1 MPENKG
7 TVLYVGGFELPDK
20 NAAAH
25 RVLNNAKILRELGY
39 NVVFCGVDREISAS
53 AQSAEI
59 ISGFESYPVPYPKS
73 TKQWLKQML
82 NIGQYSYLINKFSD
96 IRIVICYNLHAAPL
110 AKLIRLCRRNN
121 IKIVADCTEWYENKF
136 SFNPVKLIK
145 CIDTFLCMRVFQKKC
160 DGMIA
165 ISNYLAEYYKKS
177 VRSIMVLPPLVD
189 LSDEKFAFQTPKTE
203 NDIPTFVYSGS
214 PSDSKES
221 LGDVVKCFDN
231 ITDLDYRLIIVGV
244 TAEQFSAIY
253 GFSPKSNK
261 IEFRGRVPHK
271 EALNAVRQ
279 SDYAI
284 IIRPRT
290 RVTTAGFPTKFAE
303 AISVG
308 TAVIA
313 NDTSDLKMYIKD
325 GKNGYLISRDK
336 TEENFRKILLS
347 QKNVSVEIGIFDY
360 KKYIKQF
367 ELFLKALFKE

>member
-53 AQSAEI
+53 AQSAEM

-96 IRIVICYNLHAAPL
+96 IKIVICYNLHAAPL
-110 AKLIRLCRRNN
+110 AKLIRLCRRKN

-177 VRSIMVLPPLVD
+177 VKNIMVLPPLVD

-214 PSDSKES
+214 PSASKES

-290 RVTTAGFPTKFAE
+290 RVTMAGFPTKFAE

-313 NDTSDLKMYIKD
+313 NDTSDLSLYLKD
-325 GKNGYLISRDK
+325 GKNGYLADENNLEHSLRDVLAAPI
-336 TEENFRKILLS
+336 N
-347 QKNVSVEIGIFDY
+347 KNVSKEQFNY
-360 KKYIKQF
+360 KNYITVTEKF
-367 ELFLKALFKE
+367 FKSIE

>member
-39 NVVFCGVDREISAS
+39 NIVFCGVDREISAS
-53 AQSAEI
+53 ARSSEI
-59 ISGFESYPVPYPKS
+59 ISGFESYPAPYPKS

-82 NIGQYSYLINKFSD
+82 NIGQYSYLINNFSD
-96 IRIVICYNLHAAPL
+96 IKIVICYNLHAAPL

-177 VRSIMVLPPLVD
+177 VKSIMVLPPLVD
-189 LSDEKFAFQTPKTE
+189 LSDEKFTFQTPKTE
-203 NDIPTFVYSGS
+203 NDVPTFVYSGS
-214 PSDSKES
+214 PSASKES

-253 GFSPKSNK
+253 GFSPQSSK

-290 RVTTAGFPTKFAE
+290 RVTMAGFPTKFAE

-313 NDTSDLKMYIKD
+313 NDTSDLKLYLN
-325 GKNGYLISRDK
+325 GTENGYLVDEKNLEHSLRDILADPIS
-336 TEENFRKILLS
+336 
-347 QKNVSVEIGIFDY
+347 KNVSKEQFNC
-360 KKYIKQF
+360 KNYITVTEKF
-367 ELFLKALFKE
+367 FKSIK

>member
-73 TKQWLKQML
+73 RKQWLKQML

-177 VRSIMVLPPLVD
+177 VKSIMVLPPLVD

-214 PSDSKES
+214 PSASKES

-244 TAEQFSAIY
+244 TAEQFSAMY

-290 RVTTAGFPTKFAE
+290 RVTMAGFPTKFAE

-313 NDTSDLKMYIKD
+313 NDTSDLSLYLKD
-325 GKNGYLISRDK
+325 GKNGYLADEKNLEHSLRDVLAAPI
-336 TEENFRKILLS
+336 N
-347 QKNVSVEIGIFDY
+347 KNVSKEQFNY
-360 KKYIKQF
+360 KNYITVTEKF
-367 ELFLKALFKE
+367 FKSIE

>member
-73 TKQWLKQML
+73 RKQWLKQML
-82 NIGQYSYLINKFSD
+82 NIGQYSYLINKFSN

-177 VRSIMVLPPLVD
+177 VKSIMVLPPLVD

-203 NDIPTFVYSGS
+203 NDIPNFVYSGS
-214 PSDSKES
+214 PSASKES

-244 TAEQFSAIY
+244 TAEQFSAMY

-290 RVTTAGFPTKFAE
+290 RVTMAGFPTKFAE

-313 NDTSDLKMYIKD
+313 NDTSDLSLYLKD
-325 GKNGYLISRDK
+325 GKNGYLADEKNLEHSLRDVLAAPI
-336 TEENFRKILLS
+336 N
-347 QKNVSVEIGIFDY
+347 KNVSKEQFNY
-360 KKYIKQF
+360 KNYITVTEKF
-367 ELFLKALFKE
+367 FKSIE

>member
-25 RVLNNAKILRELGY
+25 RVLNNAKILREIGY

-73 TKQWLKQML
+73 RKQWLKQML
-82 NIGQYSYLINKFSD
+82 NIGQYSYLINKFSN

-177 VRSIMVLPPLVD
+177 VKSIMVLPPLVD
-189 LSDEKFAFQTPKTE
+189 LGDEKFAFQTPKTE

-214 PSDSKES
+214 PSASKES

-244 TAEQFSAIY
+244 TAEQFSAMY

-290 RVTTAGFPTKFAE
+290 RVTMAGFPTKFVE

-313 NDTSDLKMYIKD
+313 NDTSDLSLYLKD
-325 GKNGYLISRDK
+325 GKNGYLADEKNLEHSLRDVLAAPI
-336 TEENFRKILLS
+336 N
-347 QKNVSVEIGIFDY
+347 KNVSKEQFNY
-360 KKYIKQF
+360 KNYITVTEKF
-367 ELFLKALFKE
+367 FKSIE

>member
-73 TKQWLKQML
+73 RKQWLKQML
-82 NIGQYSYLINKFSD
+82 NIGQYSYLINKFSN

-177 VRSIMVLPPLVD
+177 VKSIMVLPPLVD

-214 PSDSKES
+214 PSASKES

-244 TAEQFSAIY
+244 TAEQFSAMY

-290 RVTTAGFPTKFAE
+290 RVTMAGFPTKFVE

-313 NDTSDLKMYIKD
+313 NDTSDLSLYLKD
-325 GKNGYLISRDK
+325 GKNGYLADEKNLEHSLRDVLAAPI
-336 TEENFRKILLS
+336 N
-347 QKNVSVEIGIFDY
+347 KNVSKEQFNY
-360 KKYIKQF
+360 KNYITVTEKF
-367 ELFLKALFKE
+367 FKSIE

>member
-39 NVVFCGVDREISAS
+39 NVVLCGVDREISAS

-73 TKQWLKQML
+73 RKQWLKQML
-82 NIGQYSYLINKFSD
+82 NIGQYSYLINKFSN

-177 VRSIMVLPPLVD
+177 VKSIMVLPPLVD

-214 PSDSKES
+214 PSASKES

-244 TAEQFSAIY
+244 TAEQFSAMY

-290 RVTTAGFPTKFAE
+290 RVTMAGFPTKFAE

-313 NDTSDLKMYIKD
+313 NDTSDLSLYLKD
-325 GKNGYLISRDK
+325 GKNGYLADEKNLEHSLRDVLAAPI
-336 TEENFRKILLS
+336 N
-347 QKNVSVEIGIFDY
+347 KNVSKEQFNY
-360 KKYIKQF
+360 KNYITVTEKF
-367 ELFLKALFKE
+367 FKSIE

>member
-39 NVVFCGVDREISAS
+39 NIVFCGVDREISAS
-53 AQSAEI
+53 ARSSEI

-73 TKQWLKQML
+73 RKQWLKQML

-177 VRSIMVLPPLVD
+177 VKSIMVLPPLVD

-214 PSDSKES
+214 PSASKES

-244 TAEQFSAIY
+244 TAEQFSAMY

-290 RVTTAGFPTKFAE
+290 RVTMAGFPTKFAE

-313 NDTSDLKMYIKD
+313 NDTSDLSLYLKD
-325 GKNGYLISRDK
+325 GKNGYLADEKNLEHSLRDILADPIS
-336 TEENFRKILLS
+336 
-347 QKNVSVEIGIFDY
+347 KNVSKEQFNC
-360 KKYIKQF
+360 KNYITVTEKF
-367 ELFLKALFKE
+367 FKSIK

>member
-39 NVVFCGVDREISAS
+39 NIVFCGVDREISAS

-73 TKQWLKQML
+73 RKQWLKQML
-82 NIGQYSYLINKFSD
+82 NIGQYSYLINKFSN

-177 VRSIMVLPPLVD
+177 VKSIMVLPPLVD

-214 PSDSKES
+214 PSASKES

-244 TAEQFSAIY
+244 TAEQFSAMY

-290 RVTTAGFPTKFAE
+290 RVTMAGFPTKFAE

-313 NDTSDLKMYIKD
+313 NDTSDLSLYLKD
-325 GKNGYLISRDK
+325 GKNGYLADEKNLEHSLRDVLAAPI
-336 TEENFRKILLS
+336 N
-347 QKNVSVEIGIFDY
+347 KNVSKEQFNY
-360 KKYIKQF
+360 KNYITVTEKF
-367 ELFLKALFKE
+367 FKSIE

>member
-82 NIGQYSYLINKFSD
+82 NIRQYSYLINKFSD

-136 SFNPVKLIK
+136 SFNLVKLIK

-177 VRSIMVLPPLVD
+177 VKSIMVLPPLVD

-214 PSDSKES
+214 PSASKES

-253 GFSPKSNK
+253 GFFPKSNK
-261 IEFRGRVPHK
+261 IEFRGRVPHQ
-271 EALNAVRQ
+271 EALKAVRQ

-290 RVTTAGFPTKFAE
+290 RVTMAGFPTKFAE

-313 NDTSDLKMYIKD
+313 NDTSDLSLYLKD
-325 GKNGYLISRDK
+325 GKNGHLADLASLENTLRSVIS
-336 TEENFRKILLS
+336 ENKMPCVEQDIFNY
-347 QKNVSVEIGIFDY
+347 KN
-360 KKYIKQF
+360 YIKQF
-367 ELFLKALFKE
+367 SVFSDKTFNS

>member
-73 TKQWLKQML
+73 RKQWLKQML
-82 NIGQYSYLINKFSD
+82 NIGQYSYLINKFSN

-177 VRSIMVLPPLVD
+177 VKSIMVLPPLVD

-214 PSDSKES
+214 PSASKES

-244 TAEQFSAIY
+244 TAEQFSAMY

-290 RVTTAGFPTKFAE
+290 RVTMAGFPTKFAE

-313 NDTSDLKMYIKD
+313 NDTSDLSLYLKD
-325 GKNGYLISRDK
+325 GKNGYLADEKNLEHSLRDVLAAPI
-336 TEENFRKILLS
+336 N
-347 QKNVSVEIGIFDY
+347 KNVSKEQFNY
-360 KKYIKQF
+360 KNYITVTEKF
-367 ELFLKALFKE
+367 FKSIE

>member
-73 TKQWLKQML
+73 RKQWLKQML
-82 NIGQYSYLINKFSD
+82 NIGQYSYLINKFSN

-177 VRSIMVLPPLVD
+177 VKSIMVLPPLVD
-189 LSDEKFAFQTPKTE
+189 LGDEKFAFQTPKTE

-214 PSDSKES
+214 PSASKES

-244 TAEQFSAIY
+244 TAEQFSAMY

-290 RVTTAGFPTKFAE
+290 RVTMAGFPTKFVE

-313 NDTSDLKMYIKD
+313 NDTSDLSLYLKD
-325 GKNGYLISRDK
+325 GKNGYLADEKNLEHSLRDVLAAPI
-336 TEENFRKILLS
+336 N
-347 QKNVSVEIGIFDY
+347 KNVSKEQFNY
-360 KKYIKQF
+360 KNYITVTEKF
-367 ELFLKALFKE
+367 FKSIE

>member
-25 RVLNNAKILRELGY
+25 RVLNNVKILRELGY

-53 AQSAEI
+53 VQSAEI

-177 VRSIMVLPPLVD
+177 VKSIMVLPPLVD

-203 NDIPTFVYSGS
+203 NNVPSFVYSGS
-214 PSDSKES
+214 PSASKES
-221 LGDVVKCFDN
+221 LGDVVRCFDN

-271 EALNAVRQ
+271 EALNEVRQ

-290 RVTTAGFPTKFAE
+290 RVTMAGFPTKFAE

-313 NDTSDLKMYIKD
+313 NDTSDLKLYLND
-325 GKNGYLISRDK
+325 TENGYLADEKNLERSLRDVLAAPISR
-336 TEENFRKILLS
+336 
-347 QKNVSVEIGIFDY
+347 NVSKEQFNY
-360 KKYIKQF
+360 KNYITVTEKF
-367 ELFLKALFKE
+367 FKSIK

>member
-96 IRIVICYNLHAAPL
+96 IKIVICYNLHAAPL

-177 VRSIMVLPPLVD
+177 VKSIMVLPPLVD
-189 LSDEKFAFQTPKTE
+189 LSDEKFTFQTPKTE
-203 NDIPTFVYSGS
+203 SDVPTFVYSGS
-214 PSDSKES
+214 PSASKES

-253 GFSPKSNK
+253 GFSPQSSK

-290 RVTTAGFPTKFAE
+290 RVTMAGFPTKFAE

-313 NDTSDLKMYIKD
+313 NDTSDLKLYLN
-325 GKNGYLISRDK
+325 GTENGYLVDEKNLEHSLRDILAAPIS
-336 TEENFRKILLS
+336 
-347 QKNVSVEIGIFDY
+347 KNVSKEQFNC
-360 KKYIKQF
+360 KNYITVTEKF
-367 ELFLKALFKE
+367 FKSIK

>member
-73 TKQWLKQML
+73 RKQWLKQML
-82 NIGQYSYLINKFSD
+82 NIGQYSYLINKFSN

-177 VRSIMVLPPLVD
+177 VKSIMVLPPLVD
-189 LSDEKFAFQTPKTE
+189 LGDEKFAFQTPKTE

-214 PSDSKES
+214 PSASKES

-244 TAEQFSAIY
+244 TAEQFSAMY

-290 RVTTAGFPTKFAE
+290 RVTMAGFPTKFAE

-313 NDTSDLKMYIKD
+313 NDTSDLSLYLKD
-325 GKNGYLISRDK
+325 GKNGYLADEKNLEHSLRDVLAAPI
-336 TEENFRKILLS
+336 N
-347 QKNVSVEIGIFDY
+347 KNVSKEQFNY
-360 KKYIKQF
+360 KNYITVTEKF
-367 ELFLKALFKE
+367 FKSIE

>member
-73 TKQWLKQML
+73 RKQWLKQML
-82 NIGQYSYLINKFSD
+82 NIGQYSYLINKFSN

-177 VRSIMVLPPLVD
+177 VKSIMVLPPLVD

-214 PSDSKES
+214 PSASKES

-253 GFSPKSNK
+253 GFFPKSNK
-261 IEFRGRVPHK
+261 IEFRGRVPHQ
-271 EALNAVRQ
+271 EALKAVRQ
-279 SDYAI
+279 SDCAI
-284 IIRPRT
+284 ILRPRT
-290 RVTTAGFPTKFAE
+290 RVTMAGFPTKFAE

-313 NDTSDLKMYIKD
+313 NDTSDLSLYLKD
-325 GKNGYLISRDK
+325 GKNGYLADEKNLEHSLRDVLAAPI
-336 TEENFRKILLS
+336 N
-347 QKNVSVEIGIFDY
+347 KNVSKEQFNY
-360 KKYIKQF
+360 KNYITVTEKF
-367 ELFLKALFKE
+367 FKSIE

>member
-59 ISGFESYPVPYPKS
+59 ISGFESYPVPYPKRR
-73 TKQWLKQML
+73 KQWLKQML
-82 NIGQYSYLINKFSD
+82 NIGQYSYLINKFSN

-177 VRSIMVLPPLVD
+177 VKSIMVLPPLVD

-214 PSDSKES
+214 PSASKES

-244 TAEQFSAIY
+244 TAEQFSAMY

-290 RVTTAGFPTKFAE
+290 RVTMAGFPTKFAE

-313 NDTSDLKMYIKD
+313 NDTSDLSLYLKD
-325 GKNGYLISRDK
+325 GKNGYLADEKNLEHSLRDVLAAPI
-336 TEENFRKILLS
+336 N
-347 QKNVSVEIGIFDY
+347 KNVSKEQFNY
-360 KKYIKQF
+360 KNYITVTEKF
-367 ELFLKALFKE
+367 FKSIE

>member
-53 AQSAEI
+53 AQSAEM

-96 IRIVICYNLHAAPL
+96 IKIVICYNLHAAPL
-110 AKLIRLCRRNN
+110 AKLIRLCRRKN

-177 VRSIMVLPPLVD
+177 VKSIMVLPPLVD

-214 PSDSKES
+214 PSASKES

-290 RVTTAGFPTKFAE
+290 RVTMAGFPTKFAE

-313 NDTSDLKMYIKD
+313 NDTSDLSLYLKD
-325 GKNGYLISRDK
+325 GKNGYLADEKNLEHSLRDVLAAPI
-336 TEENFRKILLS
+336 N
-347 QKNVSVEIGIFDY
+347 KNVSKEQFNY
-360 KKYIKQF
+360 KNYITVTEKF
-367 ELFLKALFKE
+367 FKSIE

>member
-189 LSDEKFAFQTPKTE
+189 LSDEKFTFQTPKTE

-214 PSDSKES
+214 PSASKES

-253 GFSPKSNK
+253 GFFPKSNK

-336 TEENFRKILLS
+336 TEEDFRKILLS

>member
-39 NVVFCGVDREISAS
+39 NVVFCGVNREISAS

-73 TKQWLKQML
+73 RKQWLKQML

-145 CIDTFLCMRVFQKKC
+145 CIDTFLCMHVFQKKC

-177 VRSIMVLPPLVD
+177 VKSIMVLPPLVD

-214 PSDSKES
+214 PSASKES

-244 TAEQFSAIY
+244 TAEQFSAMY

-290 RVTTAGFPTKFAE
+290 RVTMAGFPTKFAE

-313 NDTSDLKMYIKD
+313 NDTSDLSLYLKD
-325 GKNGYLISRDK
+325 GKNGYLADEKNLERSLRDVLTAPISR
-336 TEENFRKILLS
+336 
-347 QKNVSVEIGIFDY
+347 NVSKEQFNY
-360 KKYIKQF
+360 KNYITVTEKF
-367 ELFLKALFKE
+367 FKSIK

>member
-53 AQSAEI
+53 AQSAEM

-96 IRIVICYNLHAAPL
+96 IKIVICYNLHAAPL
-110 AKLIRLCRRNN
+110 AKLIRLCRRKN

-177 VRSIMVLPPLVD
+177 VKNIMVLPPLVD

-214 PSDSKES
+214 PSASKES

-244 TAEQFSAIY
+244 TAEQFSAMY

-290 RVTTAGFPTKFAE
+290 RVTMAGFPTKFAE

-313 NDTSDLKMYIKD
+313 NDTSDLSLYLKD
-325 GKNGYLISRDK
+325 GKNGYLADENNLEHSLRDVLAAPI
-336 TEENFRKILLS
+336 N
-347 QKNVSVEIGIFDY
+347 KNVSKEQFNY
-360 KKYIKQF
+360 KNYITVTEKF
-367 ELFLKALFKE
+367 FKSIE

>member
-73 TKQWLKQML
+73 RKQWLKQML

-145 CIDTFLCMRVFQKKC
+145 CIDTFLCMHVFQKKC

-177 VRSIMVLPPLVD
+177 VKSIMVLPPLVD

-214 PSDSKES
+214 PSASKES

-244 TAEQFSAIY
+244 TAEQFSAMY

-290 RVTTAGFPTKFAE
+290 RVTMAGFPTKFAE

-313 NDTSDLKMYIKD
+313 NDTSDLSLYLKD
-325 GKNGYLISRDK
+325 GKNGYLADEKNLERSLRDVLTAPISR
-336 TEENFRKILLS
+336 
-347 QKNVSVEIGIFDY
+347 NVSKEQFNY
-360 KKYIKQF
+360 KNYITVTEKF
-367 ELFLKALFKE
+367 FKSIK

>member
-96 IRIVICYNLHAAPL
+96 IKIVICYNLHAAPL

-177 VRSIMVLPPLVD
+177 VKSIMVLPPLVD

-203 NDIPTFVYSGS
+203 NNVPTFVYSGS
-214 PSDSKES
+214 PSASKES
-221 LGDVVKCFDN
+221 LGDVVRCFDN

-253 GFSPKSNK
+253 GFSPQSSK

-290 RVTTAGFPTKFAE
+290 RVTMAGFPTKFAE

-313 NDTSDLKMYIKD
+313 NDTSDLRLYLNDI
-325 GKNGYLISRDK
+325 KNGYLVDEKNLEHSLRD
-336 TEENFRKILLS
+336 ILAAPIN
-347 QKNVSVEIGIFDY
+347 KNVSKEQFNY
-360 KKYIKQF
+360 KNYITVTEKF
-367 ELFLKALFKE
+367 FKSIK

>member
-96 IRIVICYNLHAAPL
+96 IKIVICYNLHAAPL

-145 CIDTFLCMRVFQKKC
+145 CIDTFLCMCVFQKKC

-177 VRSIMVLPPLVD
+177 VKSIMVLPPLVD

-203 NDIPTFVYSGS
+203 NNVPTFVYSGS
-214 PSDSKES
+214 PSASKES
-221 LGDVVKCFDN
+221 LGDVVRCFDN

-253 GFSPKSNK
+253 GFSPQSSK

-290 RVTTAGFPTKFAE
+290 RVTMAGFPTKFAE

-313 NDTSDLKMYIKD
+313 NDTSDLRLYLNDI
-325 GKNGYLISRDK
+325 KNGYLVDEKNLEHSLRD
-336 TEENFRKILLS
+336 ILAAPIN
-347 QKNVSVEIGIFDY
+347 KNVSKEQFNY
-360 KKYIKQF
+360 KNYITVTEKF
-367 ELFLKALFKE
+367 FKSIK